1 MSAERST
8 LRALIEAFDDGLE
21 IEVDRGSGWEPWQ
34 GNYYNKSWGFRIHYP
49 GGLLTSWTNVVQ
61 TRE

>member
-1 MSAERST
+1 MSAERNT

-34 GNYYNKSWGFRIHYP
+34 GNHYNKSWGFLIHYP
-49 GGLLTSWTNVVQ
+49 GMKVGCQ
-61 TRE
+61 T